1 MIGIPVPKIQIP
13 YKTNQNSEAQVNCWF
28 ARDVRHG
35 DYGGGQEQNHLDPLG
50 TSKLYFQVNSSRKNS
65 IVLIPNMAAFSGG
78 CKPRIAT
85 VYDS

>member
-50 TSKLYFQVNSSRKNS
+50 TKLYFQVNSSRKNS